1 MEKEKN
7 KLLIWVK
14 KHKLELIIAGIS
26 VTAII
31 AVILGVKNYEALE
44 EMRASLKKLVEKTS
58 KEIPSVSV
66 PQVPEMVLIPDTAV
80 TDTTHQEQPVYDVV
94 REHIRNLHEGW
105 KASPEKIAMAAER
118 GYDLKQGQT
127 LVDEYTR
134 GRTAA

>member
-1 MEKEKN
+1 MENEKN

-44 EMRASLKKLVEKTS
+44 EMWASLKKLVEKTS

-66 PQVPEMVLIPDTAV
+66 PQVPEIVLIPDTAV
-80 TDTTHQEQPVYDVV
+80 TDTTHQEQPVYDV

-127 LVDEYTR
+127 LVDKYTR

>member
-58 KEIPSVSV
+58 KEISSVSM
-66 PQVPEMVLIPDTAV
+66 PQVPEMVLISDTAV
-80 TDTTHQEQPVYDVV
+80 TNTTHQAQLVYDV
-94 REHIRNLHEGW
+94 REHPRNLPEGW

-127 LVDEYTR
+127 WVDKYTK